1 MEHDWFK
8 GKTIV
13 RRVEKCPMC
22 GEKALDVRELEYE
35 APYVGKIYVYSMKC
49 YNCGYVFKRAY
60 SLEDKKPCRIKYSV
74 EDEEDL
80 KALVIRSESARVD
93 VPELDASIDPGPA
106 AETVIM
112 SLEGLLDRI
121 REALVVMIRWAETPE
136 QVKRGEEILKVLDE
150 VLKGR
155 RKVTL
160 IIEDP
165 RGLSAIIP
173 PEGRK
178 SKLKIEE
185 MK

>member
-1 MEHDWFK
+1 MEHNWFK
-8 GKTIV
+8 GKIIV
-13 RRVEKCPMC
+13 RRVERCQLC
-22 GEKALDVRELEYE
+22 REKALDVRELEYE

-60 SLEDKKPCRIKYSV
+60 ALEDKKPCRIKYPV

-80 KALVIRSESARVD
+80 KALVIRSESARVE
-93 VPELDASIDPGPA
+93 VPELEAFIDPGPA

-121 REALVVMIRWAETPE
+121 REVLIVMIRWAETPKQVE
-136 QVKRGEEILKVLDE
+136 QGEKILKMLNE
-150 VLKGR
+150 VLEGHR
-155 RKVTL
+155 RVTL
-160 IIEDP
+160 VVEDP

-173 PEGRK
+173 PKNRS

-185 MK
+185 IK